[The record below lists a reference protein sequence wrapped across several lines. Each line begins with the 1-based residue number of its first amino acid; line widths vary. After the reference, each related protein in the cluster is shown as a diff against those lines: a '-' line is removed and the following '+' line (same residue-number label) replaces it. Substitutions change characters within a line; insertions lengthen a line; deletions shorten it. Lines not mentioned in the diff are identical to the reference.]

1 MKGKSMIIRFL
12 QDLFSK
18 TVGNK
23 QQEPTFTPPV
33 ENSAKESVSESEDK
47 FKSDVAILSKR
58 YGELQNLQ
66 IEVTLQKLL
75 TIVPRRRQRIDAYRS
90 LVGYLKKTYNCTLI
104 INSRKHGKGNNY

>member
-1 MKGKSMIIRFL
+1 MIIRFL

-23 QQEPTFTPPV
+23 QQEPTFTQPAV
-33 ENSAKESVSESEDK
+33 IAKKSESESEDK
-47 FKSDVAILSKR
+47 FKSDVAILSKK

-75 TIVPRRRQRIDAYRS
+75 EIVPRRRHRVDAYRS
-90 LVGYLKKTYNCTLI
+90 LINHLKKTYNCTLI